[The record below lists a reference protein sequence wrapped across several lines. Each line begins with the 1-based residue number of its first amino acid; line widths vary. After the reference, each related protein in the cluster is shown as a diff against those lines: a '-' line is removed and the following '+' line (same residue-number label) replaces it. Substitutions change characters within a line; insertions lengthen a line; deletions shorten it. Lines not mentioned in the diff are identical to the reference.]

1 MKVFFSPSLWFKK
14 ERKKK
19 VSYFFQLLLTSFPG
33 WKNPIRVTVVS
44 CVQFLFNQS
53 FSCNFAKARI
63 LFFFLFWGEKK
74 SRILQ
79 PTRESQRKIFFF
91 FLNYKK
97 KILFCGAYGV
107 ACFAVL
113 FLDFCCFA
121 QRRSIRT
128 AFRLFFLFFFRFFFR
143 GRKRGSVKRLWKK
156 NKWHATLKT
165 FFFWKI
171 ERAKEK
177 KKEAEKKN

>member
-1 MKVFFSPSLWFKK
+1 MRLTIFVDRLFFFFVCLKQKKKSESFFSPSLWFKK

-63 LFFFLFWGEKK
+63 LFFFSFLRRKK

-79 PTRESQRKIFFF
+79 PTRESQRKILF

-97 KILFCGAYGV
+97 KSFSAVLMGSPVSLCFFWIFVASRKGV
-107 ACFAVL
+107 AS
-113 FLDFCCFA
+113 A
-121 QRRSIRT
+121 QRSG
-128 AFRLFFLFFFRFFFR
+128 FSSSLFFAFFFFFF
-143 GRKRGSVKRLWKK
+143 
-156 NKWHATLKT
+156 
-165 FFFWKI
+165 FFL
-171 ERAKEK
+171 RAHKSYYYFF
-177 KKEAEKKN
+177 

>member
-1 MKVFFSPSLWFKK
+1 MTTGRINQISIGAGPAPFVLNLFGEKDQKRSERVRLTIFVDRLFFFFVCLKQKKKSESFFSPSLWFKK

-63 LFFFLFWGEKK
+63 LFFFSFLRRKK

-91 FLNYKK
+91 LNYKK
-97 KILFCGAYGV
+97 NP
-107 ACFAVL
+107 
-113 FLDFCCFA
+113 FLRCLWG
-121 QRRSIRT
+121 
-128 AFRLFFLFFFRFFFR
+128 RLFRCAFFGFL
-143 GRKRGSVKRLWKK
+143 L
-156 NKWHATLKT
+156 L
-165 FFFWKI
+165 
-171 ERAKEK
+171 RAK
-177 KKEAEKKN
+177 A